1 MEYEKDKIRRLI
13 DYKDKITDNDI
24 KNDLEW
30 ILGAYNE
37 YYANSNEIE
46 TKQKEYGI
54 IIKKYYDAE
63 DEKFYFKKELDL
75 IKKKYNIIKRN
86 YRELEVKYKES
97 CKKLKSMI

>member
-1 MEYEKDKIRRLI
+1 MIYEKDKIRRLI
-13 DYKDKITDNDI
+13 EYKDKII
-24 KNDLEW
+24 GEQEKNDLEW

-63 DEKFYFKKELDL
+63 DEKFYLKKELDL

-86 YRELEVKYKES
+86 YRELEVKYEES
-97 CKKLKSMI
+97 CTKLKSMI

>member
-1 MEYEKDKIRRLI
+1 MIYEKDKIKRLI
-13 DYKDKITDNDI
+13 EYKDKVIGEQE

-30 ILGAYNE
+30 ILEAYNE

-63 DEKFYFKKELDL
+63 DEKFYLKKELDL

-97 CKKLKSMI
+97 CKKLNNMI

>member
-1 MEYEKDKIRRLI
+1 MIYEKDKIRRLI
-13 DYKDKITDNDI
+13 EYKDKII
-24 KNDLEW
+24 GEQEKNDLEW

-63 DEKFYFKKELDL
+63 DEKFYLKKELDL

-86 YRELEVKYKES
+86 YRELQNEYKAC
-97 CKKLKSMI
+97 CKKLNNMI

>member
-1 MEYEKDKIRRLI
+1 MIYEKDKIKRLI
-13 DYKDKITDNDI
+13 EYKDKVIGEQE

-30 ILGAYNE
+30 ILEAYNE

-63 DEKFYFKKELDL
+63 DEKFYLKKELDL

-86 YRELEVKYKES
+86 YRELQNEYKAC
-97 CKKLKSMI
+97 CKKLNNMI